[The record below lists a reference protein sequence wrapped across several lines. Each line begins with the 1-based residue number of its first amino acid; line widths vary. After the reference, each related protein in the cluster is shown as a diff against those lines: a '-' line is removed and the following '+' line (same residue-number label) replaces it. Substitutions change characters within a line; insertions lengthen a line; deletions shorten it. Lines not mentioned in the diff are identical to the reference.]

1 MTMLDTN
8 IDLSVKKLHCY
19 CASKKLDMIKFL
31 PEEEQLRITTF
42 IDTVNNP
49 YQKNKKMS
57 IMMVEVLLKNNA
69 KWLEFFKSNPK
80 QDDLADSLL
89 MTLHYFEKQ
98 QLLEKA
104 VPKKREKKSKSE
116 GVVEDVVENES
127 KNKPEVIPI
136 IDAESSAMIEEK
148 KSKRR
153 NRLLV
158 NKKHKDITI

>member
-1 MTMLDTN
+1 
-8 IDLSVKKLHCY
+8 
-19 CASKKLDMIKFL
+19 MIKFL

-69 KWLEFFKSNPK
+69 KWLDFFKSNPK

-98 QLLEKA
+98 HCSFLEKQDLGNPA
-104 VPKKREKKSKSE
+104 RKISRTKSSFLEKSRAKKNEKKSGDVIES
-116 GVVEDVVENES
+116 VVEDES
-127 KNKPEVIPI
+127 KNKPEVMPI

>member
-1 MTMLDTN
+1 MNMLEAN
-8 IDLSVKKLHCY
+8 VDLSVKKLHCY

-31 PEEEQLRITTF
+31 PEDEKLRITTF

-69 KWLEFFKSNPK
+69 KWLEYFKSNPK

-98 QLLEKA
+98 LSSFFKKQDLENPARKA
-104 VPKKREKKSKSE
+104 AFLKKAAPKSR
-116 GVVEDVVENES
+116 
-127 KNKPEVIPI
+127 I
-136 IDAESSAMIEEK
+136 
-148 KSKRR
+148 
-153 NRLLV
+153 
-158 NKKHKDITI
+158 